1 LNSRKEKQ
9 AVTYSQTA
17 PPQAG
22 APIALKKPGTLLALV
37 VISAISALSGLVS
50 SIFALAGGR
59 DLAERYATDVITNN
73 PEELGVNELL
83 DVTGGESAG
92 DAIATLKEMDLWDTI
107 VATGQAELIFKSVWL
122 LACVV
127 PLLLFALFAINGATW
142 SRILIT
148 IFAVFSLLP
157 QLIMGL
163 SDSAELQLLQIM
175 GFIGLGTAIV
185 AIVLSWLPANNRY
198 AKARKMAKLAA

>member
-1 LNSRKEKQ
+1 M
-9 AVTYSQTA
+9 TYTQSAPSQPGT
-17 PPQAG
+17 PT
-22 APIALKKPGTLLALV
+22 ALKKPSTLLALV

-50 SIFALAGGR
+50 SIFAIAGGR

-73 PEELGVNELL
+73 PDELGVNQLL
-83 DVTGGESAG
+83 EVTGGESAG
-92 DAIATLKEMDLWDTI
+92 DAIATLKEMDMWDTI
-107 VATGQAELIFKSVWL
+107 VTTGQAELIFKSVWL

-127 PLLLFALFAINGATW
+127 PLLLFTLFAINGATW

-175 GFIGLGTAIV
+175 GFVGLGTAIL
-185 AIVLSWLPANNRY
+185 AIVFSWLPANNRY
-198 AKARKMAKLAA
+198 AKARKLAKMAV